1 MPGHPVVHRM
11 PGVQEPAEL
20 DRADAERY
28 EAPAI
33 EAHESLSD
41 PLVGTF
47 SGAMSKSDGDYSI
60 ILFYECHIADLIS
73 L

>member
-1 MPGHPVVHRM
+1 MPR
-11 PGVQEPAEL
+11 VQEPAEL

-33 EAHESLSD
+33 EARESLSD

-47 SGAMSKSDGDYSI
+47 SGGM
-60 ILFYECHIADLIS
+60 LM
-73 L
+73 